1 MVNLKQKD
9 KERLDYEIRLKKKD
23 ECFNLFISELKILGK
38 GKTLDEAYKN
48 LLDKKED
55 IVREFEELGILDE
68 LPDSSPRKGF
78 RFLPGRQSSFFV
90 KTLLVA
96 GMVVLVMGI
105 GFKRLEGQ
113 AISLKQKI
121 PYVGAIIFEKGG
133 RFLDRELQK
142 AADRDMSP
150 EKQKEIAN
158 NVRVLVQR
166 YKPIFDELTP
176 LFSRSTEKN

>member
-1 MVNLKQKD
+1 MVNLEEKD
-9 KERLDYEIRLKKKD
+9 KEILDYEIRLKKKD
-23 ECFNLFISELKILGK
+23 EYFNLFISELKILGK

-48 LLDKKED
+48 LLNKKEN
-55 IVREFEELGILDE
+55 IAREFEELGILDE
-68 LPDSSPRKGF
+68 LPDLSPRKGF
-78 RFLPGRQSSFFV
+78 RLLPGLSSFFV

-105 GFKRLEGQ
+105 GFKGLEGQ
-113 AISLKQKI
+113 AISLQQKI
-121 PYVGAIIFEKGG
+121 TYVGDIIFEKGG

-150 EKQKEIAN
+150 EKQEEIAN

-176 LFSRSTEKN
+176 LFSRSIEKN